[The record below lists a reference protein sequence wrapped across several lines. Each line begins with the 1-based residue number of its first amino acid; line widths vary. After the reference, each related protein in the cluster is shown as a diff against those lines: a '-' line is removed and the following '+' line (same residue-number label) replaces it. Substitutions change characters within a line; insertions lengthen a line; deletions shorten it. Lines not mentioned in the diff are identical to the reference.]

1 MIENKGK
8 TLKIKNLC
16 CANCA
21 RELEEILCAIDGVS
35 ATVDFINSQ
44 IVLRA
49 STIECFEKAVY
60 EISRFEDVKIVD
72 ENDDGDERGEFAKNL
87 PTILRLFVG
96 AVSFALAIV
105 FEHAFSGKPFFIASY
120 ICYSFAYL
128 SAGCRVL
135 WQTAK
140 NVAKGRLFDEN
151 FLMTIASLGAV
162 ALGIWSGEGFLEG
175 VAVMLLYELGE
186 LLQAIAVGSSKR
198 SIKGLTALKSNVATL
213 CIDGGYVVV
222 DPSDLKVGD
231 VILIKSGDKVA
242 VDGVVIEGQTSLD
255 VKSLTGEPMPRDV
268 FVGDGVLSGSI
279 NLSGAIKVRVAK
291 EYKDSTVA
299 KILDLAQS
307 TAQNKAKSEK
317 FISKFARYYTPS
329 VVICAILVATAV
341 PTIICLISA
350 PFRWAVYAEWIY
362 RALSFLV
369 ISCPCA
375 LVISVPLS
383 YFCGIGRC
391 AKLGV
396 LIKGSVAI
404 DDLATCDRVLFDKTG
419 TLTKGKFKVVSFSS
433 RRALDLCVA
442 GEKLSSHPIA
452 KAFENLSSP
461 YVAKDVMD
469 VVGKGVKC
477 VVDDKTL
484 LLGNELLLEEN
495 GVKFAKETRSQ
506 RVIYVAFDGE
516 YNGFVCVDDEIKDGA
531 KDLVSSLKKQG
542 VKGCY
547 MLTGDDFNRAQ
558 TVAQKVGL
566 DGFCAGL
573 LPDEKVKSAQNLK
586 KDAKIIYVGDGINDA
601 PVMTLADC
609 SVSVGKT
616 ASDVAVEVS
625 DVVLVGDG
633 LSQISS
639 ARKIAKKTRAIV
651 FENIVVSILIKLG
664 VMVLGVALPT
674 FPLLVAVFAD
684 VGVMLLAVLNAV
696 RISFVKN

>member
-1 MIENKGK
+1 MIETKGK

-21 RELEEILCAIDGVS
+21 RELEEILCAIDGVK

-44 IVLRA
+44 VVLHA
-49 STIECFEKAVY
+49 STIDGYEKAVY
-60 EISRFEDVKIVD
+60 EINHFEDVKIVD
-72 ENDDGDERGEFAKNL
+72 DANQDDERGEFAKNL
-87 PTILRLFVG
+87 PTILRLCVG
-96 AVSFALAIV
+96 ALLFALAIV
-105 FEHAFSGKPFFIASY
+105 FEHAFSGVAFFVASY
-120 ICYSFAYL
+120 ICYSLAYL
-128 SAGCRVL
+128 LVGCRVL

-151 FLMTIASLGAV
+151 FLMTVASLGAV

-186 LLQAIAVGSSKR
+186 LLQSVAVGASKR
-198 SIKGLTALKSNVATL
+198 SIKGLKALKSNVATL

-222 DPSDLKVGD
+222 DPSDLNVGD

-268 FVGDGVLSGSI
+268 FVGDSVLSGSI
-279 NLSGAIKVRVAK
+279 NLSGAIKLRVEK

-307 TAQNKAKSEK
+307 TAEKKAKSEK

-329 VVICAILVATAV
+329 VVICAILVATVV
-341 PTIICLISA
+341 PTLICLASA

-383 YFCGIGRC
+383 YFCGIGC
-391 AKLGV
+391 SAKTGV
-396 LIKGSVAI
+396 LIKGSITI
-404 DDLATCDRVLFDKTG
+404 DALATCDRVLFDKTG
-419 TLTKGKFKVVSFSS
+419 TLTKGKFKVIDFSS
-433 RRALDLCVA
+433 QRALDLCVA

-461 YVAKDVMD
+461 YLAKDVKD
-469 VVGKGVKC
+469 VVGKGVEC
-477 VVDDKTL
+477 TVDEKTL
-484 LLGNELLLEEN
+484 LLGNALLLEEK
-495 GVKFAKETRSQ
+495 GIKFNQETRVQ
-506 RVIYVAFDGE
+506 RIIYVAYNGE
-516 YNGFVCVDDEIKDGA
+516 YVGWVCVDDEIKQGA
-531 KDLVSSLKKQG
+531 KELVSTLKKQG
-542 VKGCY
+542 VKDCY
-547 MLTGDDFNRAQ
+547 MLTGDDFNRAEV
-558 TVAQKVGL
+558 VAQEVGL
-566 DGFCAGL
+566 DGFHAGL
-573 LPDEKVKSAQNLK
+573 LPDEKVKKAQILK
-586 KDAKIIYVGDGINDA
+586 ENAKIIYVGDGINDA

-609 SVSVGKT
+609 AISMGKT
-616 ASDVAVEVS
+616 ASDVAIEVS

-633 LSQISS
+633 LSQIST

-651 FENIVVSILIKLG
+651 LENIVASILIKLG
-664 VMVLGVALPT
+664 VMVLGVALPA
-674 FPLLVAVFAD
+674 FPLLGAVFAD
-684 VGVMLLAVLNAV
+684 VGVMLLAVLNAIRV
-696 RISFVKN
+696 SFIK